1 MQENDT
7 FPVYSRKSMSDSFQ
21 AHIDKIVLQYESL
34 ATENR
39 QLKEQIAMLTAQLK
53 LAEARPNSPPPS
65 PSPSV
70 NSLENKRRTSGKMRL
85 QVEWIPL
92 QFDFSDSVLCV
103 NRGPGVVAFGTADHK
118 VVLLS
123 SDNFG
128 LVATYTGHRGAVND
142 VICDPSTSLFAS
154 CCGDGTAHVWN
165 HIDGDLELP
174 GGRRRSSSSSTIVLS
189 SHTAPVT
196 CGAWLAGSGT
206 LVTGST
212 DSTICL
218 WDVTHS
224 QNCTKVENLPAAVL
238 CCDALKQAMPS
249 ISCAVGLASGEVK
262 FFDART
268 SGSVMSVSH
277 SRGQVVSCHFV
288 EDSYL
293 HLVSAGT
300 DKSLRQWD
308 LRNCSEH
315 KRSFDVDH
323 VPTKID
329 VVGKFVAVPCETG
342 RTRFI
347 NLNNSSIIP
356 LGSMPFSYT
365 VSSSAFLT
373 DDGRKLMLASWDG
386 SAAYANLS

>member
-1 MQENDT
+1 
-7 FPVYSRKSMSDSFQ
+7 MSDSFQ
-21 AHIDKIVLQYESL
+21 AHIDKIVSQYESL
-34 ATENR
+34 ATENK

-53 LAEARPNSPPPS
+53 IAESRPSSPMHHAPS
-65 PSPSV
+65 PVV

-85 QVEWIPL
+85 QVEWNPL

-103 NRGPGVVAFGTADHK
+103 HRGPGVVAFGTADHK

-123 SDNFG
+123 SENFG
-128 LVATYTGHRGAVND
+128 LVGTYTGHRGAVND
-142 VICDPSTSLFAS
+142 VICDPATSLFAS
-154 CCGDGTAHVWN
+154 CSGDGTTHVWSRR
-165 HIDGDLELP
+165 DSDLELP
-174 GGRRRSSSSSTIVLS
+174 GARRGSSGSSNTIVLS
-189 SHTAPVT
+189 SHNAPVT
-196 CGAWLAGSGT
+196 CGAWLSGSST
-206 LVTGST
+206 LITGST
-212 DSTICL
+212 DATICL

-224 QNCTKVENLPAAVL
+224 QSCTKVENLPAAVL
-238 CCDALKQAMPS
+238 CCDAMKHVMPS

-262 FFDART
+262 FFDSRA
-268 SGSVMSVSH
+268 SGAVMSVAH

-288 EDSYL
+288 EDTYL

-315 KRSFDVDH
+315 KRSYDVDH

-342 RTRFI
+342 RPRFI